1 MPLNAGKEEV
11 FAKIKNDFSLPKDVR
26 CDIYKKSFDC
36 RHGKIKAV
44 YSVSVNIDTDNEHF
58 SDIIPYEFSP
68 KTKINLSLSPV
79 IVGMG
84 PAGLF
89 CALTLTEFG
98 IKPIII
104 DRGEPIEKRVS
115 DVEKFWRGEVLK
127 ENSNVQFGE
136 GGAGTFSDGKLTCR
150 KNDPRG
156 RKVLETFVKYGAPAE
171 ILTDALPHIG
181 TDILRKIIINIR
193 RDLQSK
199 GVTFIYNAKLIDIK
213 MDNMRAKK
221 IKTTAGDISCDV
233 LVLAIGNGSFDTFS
247 MLLSKKFLIEPKPLA
262 IGLRQEHLQ
271 RDINF
276 AMYGKEADNPVLPPA
291 SYSFF
296 HHLDKNTCV
305 YTFCMCPGGY
315 VVNASSINGRLTT
328 NGMSLSERNAEN
340 ANSALLVSINPA
352 SVKEAMTLQ
361 REIEERAFRVNNGK
375 CPITSDL
382 EKNSIILTTVRPTIM
397 PETERTDFSKI
408 FPLKILSAL
417 KNGTDLFHKK
427 IFKTQAF
434 EKPIYTAPETRT
446 SSPLRFKRDS
456 NSLKAVYTEN
466 LYPCGEGAGYAG
478 GIMSSAID
486 GIKIAEAILNN

>member
-1 MPLNAGKEEV
+1 
-11 FAKIKNDFSLPKDVR
+11 
-26 CDIYKKSFDC
+26 
-36 RHGKIKAV
+36 
-44 YSVSVNIDTDNEHF
+44 
-58 SDIIPYEFSP
+58 
-68 KTKINLSLSPV
+68 
-79 IVGMG
+79 
-84 PAGLF
+84 
-89 CALTLTEFG
+89 
-98 IKPIII
+98 
-104 DRGEPIEKRVS
+104 
-115 DVEKFWRGEVLK
+115 
-127 ENSNVQFGE
+127 
-136 GGAGTFSDGKLTCR
+136 
-150 KNDPRG
+150 
-156 RKVLETFVKYGAPAE
+156 
-171 ILTDALPHIG
+171 
-181 TDILRKIIINIR
+181 
-193 RDLQSK
+193 
-199 GVTFIYNAKLIDIK
+199 
-213 MDNMRAKK
+213 
-221 IKTTAGDISCDV
+221 
-233 LVLAIGNGSFDTFS
+233 
-247 MLLSKKFLIEPKPLA
+247 
-262 IGLRQEHLQ
+262 
-271 RDINF
+271 
-276 AMYGKEADNPVLPPA
+276 
-291 SYSFF
+291 
-296 HHLDKNTCV
+296 
-305 YTFCMCPGGY
+305 MCPGGY